1 MGQRRWRTVR
11 SVRGRSR
18 PTLLPCARLSTI
30 AGGAAWTRSFHTRRF
45 AAAVAAAG
53 LDPEATFYALRHSY
67 ISRALKAG
75 VPVKAV
81 ADHCGTSLA
90 MIARHYSKFL
100 AEDRRRYAALAAP
113 PLRLELAG
121 DEASPLR
128 VGGSRWERSAPATLW
143 RSCARSFR
151 TWTA

>member
-1 MGQRRWRTVR
+1 VQ

-45 AAAVAAAG
+45 AAAVAAAR
-53 LDPEATFYALRHSY
+53 LDPDTTFHALRHSY

-75 VPVKAV
+75 VPAKAV
-81 ADHCGTSLA
+81 AVHCGTSLA

-100 AEDRRRYAALAAP
+100 AEDRKRYAAIAAP
-113 PLRLELAG
+113 PLRLELTG
-121 DEASPLR
+121 DKVSPLR
-128 VGGSRWERSAPATLW
+128 AGDSGW
-143 RSCARSFR
+143 
-151 TWTA
+151 